1 MYVCQLTF
9 TCLDDIDLNTA
20 QSCISALLDA
30 YRYNG
35 QIIGREFPITL
46 TNDKFLVT
54 FVCPEKDSLAVKY
67 NNEEV
72 NMKLQS
78 LDVFDLS
85 QPEFELMGLEC
96 QSDFSDICQQPKALI
111 LYSTFVQSCSPVRCF
126 EHFSPVP
133 LYKLPE
139 QVRFDLLKW
148 QETHGACDQI
158 QMNELS
164 QAETAV
170 VEQIS
175 DPKSQLMVQGK
186 SIAEKIQR
194 QIGFPVYRY
203 IYRVGGESLEQE
215 QSRQCPSCGGDWKLE
230 SPMFEL
236 FDFKCDNCLLVSNI
250 SWDWQ

>member
-72 NMKLQS
+72 NIKLQS

-85 QPEFELMGLEC
+85 QPEFELLGLEC

-139 QVRFDLLKW
+139 QVRFDLIKW

-175 DPKSQLMVQGK
+175 DPKSQLMTQGK
-186 SIAEKIQR
+186 SIAEKIQ
-194 QIGFPVYRY
+194 QQTGIPVYRY
-203 IYRVGGESLEQE
+203 VYRVGGESLEQE
-215 QSRQCPSCGGDWKLE
+215 QNRQCPSCGGDWKLK

-236 FDFKCDNCLLVSNI
+236 FDFKCDNCQLLSNI